1 MLFFQGQR
9 GGTGFMQSF
18 LKGFILLPILWAACS
33 CSVMHRQPTPS
44 DHAGPAVYPGY
55 VPRGT
60 VEERIYPSSVPGAS
74 HRRMIVYLPEG
85 YQDNTRRYPVVYLL
99 HGARGY
105 ETSWIK
111 KGLML
116 QLTDSLFAGGYA
128 VPSIVVMPNMNQYD
142 NDADYGDSRY
152 KNALESF
159 FEVNG
164 VAETGFRHDVVDYV
178 DAHFRTIPD
187 KAHRAVAGLS
197 IGGLQSAYLSAN
209 NPDTFGYVG
218 LFSPVFRANSLPNP
232 FRDFYRKFRKKLQVQ
247 FDEPPTRYLLM
258 AGKKDIVRLP
268 ASMYHKFLG
277 RKGYGHDFTLSPGGH
292 SWSNWRNYYV
302 EMMTKLF
309 IEE

>member
-9 GGTGFMQSF
+9 GETGFMQSY

-33 CSVMHRQPTPS
+33 CSVMHRQPTPA

-142 NDADYGDSRY
+142 NDADY
-152 KNALESF
+152 
-159 FEVNG
+159 
-164 VAETGFRHDVVDYV
+164 V

-268 ASMYHKFLG
+268 ASMYHMNSSAERDTG
-277 RKGYGHDFTLSPGGH
+277 MISPCLPVAIPGPTGGIT
-292 SWSNWRNYYV
+292 
-302 EMMTKLF
+302 MLK
-309 IEE
+309 